1 MHFKFLTVTISGN
14 CIWPTISETWLLNS
28 ADIFFMD
35 SLLSILPGYNTIFSS
50 CYFNVILCITDP
62 PLYIFF
68 YTIIWYQAKPTI
80 RSQKS
85 TKRPT
90 KQPKLARV
98 KPTKGNVKFFI
109 QQFNVCLI
117 LWLNGWTHISR
128 HHTHSKI
135 PFLRSNIFY
144 FCSNVGL
151 RNPGW

>member
-1 MHFKFLTVTISGN
+1 MTHNLRHMIVELCWYLFHGFSSHSTSRLQSN
-14 CIWPTISETWLLNS
+14 
-28 ADIFFMD
+28 F
-35 SLLSILPGYNTIFSS
+35 FSS
-50 CYFNVILCITDP
+50 CTIDHPFTFSFSISI
-62 PLYIFF
+62 IISFFFFFF
-68 YTIIWYQAKPTI
+68 YTKTFLTWYQAKRTI

-117 LWLNGWTHISR
+117 LWLNGGTHISR

-135 PFLRSNIFY
+135 PFVRSNIFY